1 MVRYY
6 YYDGEQNTTEYQ
18 SWHVVIQFS
27 WRILEGFTEGDWDE
41 HNLTE
46 ELKFLQ
52 GRGASGQM
60 GLTAGRWGR
69 GQA

>member
-1 MVRYY
+1 MVRCY
-6 YYDGEQNTTEYQ
+6 YYDGEQNTKEYQ
-18 SWHVVIQFS
+18 SWHVVINFS

-60 GLTAGRWGR
+60 GLTARRWGQ

>member
-1 MVRYY
+1 MVRCY
-6 YYDGEQNTTEYQ
+6 YYDGEQNTKEYQ
-18 SWHVVIQFS
+18 SWPVVVNFS
-27 WRILEGFTEGDWDE
+27 WRILEGSTEGDWDE
-41 HNLTE
+41 HHLTE

-60 GLTAGRWGR
+60 GLTARRWSQ